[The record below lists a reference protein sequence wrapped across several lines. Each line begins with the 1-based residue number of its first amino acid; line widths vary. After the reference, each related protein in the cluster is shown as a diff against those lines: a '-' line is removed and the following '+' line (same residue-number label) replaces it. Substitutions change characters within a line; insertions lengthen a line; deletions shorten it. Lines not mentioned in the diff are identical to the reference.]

1 MVICIEQE
9 MKPELV
15 IMPLVLND
23 DDDYRSSYGACFSVL
38 SIYQHIS
45 GRTE

>member
-15 IMPLVLND
+15 IMPLLLND
-23 DDDYRSSYGACFSVL
+23 DDDDCRSSHGACFSVL

-45 GRTE
+45 